1 LAGEGTHNDSL
12 NATQTRRPHGGLN
25 GPPRDVTVLTR
36 PISGGVSAAGHVDRD
51 TNAELGNEKT
61 VVPATLMKHYFSGN
75 GSPFKIDIVPEE
87 WQEWIVVKTGGKP
100 GVYPLDPYTKD
111 GPYSLR
117 HSLGHFNVTLT
128 RTVKDTLYTIQDYYE
143 FGYIPNDIDGK
154 QRHGINVS
162 DLGWS
167 QDRIDSVR
175 RRLPTKKFPNPGCGE
190 EEFKFETM
198 RGKMYFMIPR
208 EFLIRNGKPF
218 WVTGTFTR
226 SGEQN
231 R

>member
-1 LAGEGTHNDSL
+1 
-12 NATQTRRPHGGLN
+12 
-25 GPPRDVTVLTR
+25 LTR

-51 TNAELGNEKT
+51 TNAEHWQGDWAVAIFSTSPDFIQGIVIEMLQRSPLGNEKT